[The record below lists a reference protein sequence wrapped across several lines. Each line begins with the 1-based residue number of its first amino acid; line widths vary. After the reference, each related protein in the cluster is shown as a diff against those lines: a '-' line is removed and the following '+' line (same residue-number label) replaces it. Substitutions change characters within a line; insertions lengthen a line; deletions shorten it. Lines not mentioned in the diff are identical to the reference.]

1 MPEGEMKSV
10 KKSPARLLFMV
21 AIVYLFV
28 PLVLMACAGDFGW
41 WQAWVY
47 SLVVFAAGVG
57 GRIWSELQHPGLM
70 AERVKFGK
78 SDVKRWDKILSP
90 LMSFSVG
97 FPMVI
102 VAGLDHRFSWTTPF
116 ALWVNLVGLLLVG
129 LGYAVAIWA
138 MIVNSFFST
147 VVRIQKERG
156 HAVCVTGPY
165 RIIRHPGYAG
175 NLLAL
180 FGIVMALDSL
190 WALIPAI
197 AALVIVLIRT
207 TLEDQTLQAELPGYR
222 EYTCR
227 VRYRLFPG
235 IY

>member
-1 MPEGEMKSV
+1 MPVGEMKSV

-156 HAVCVTGPY
+156 HVVCDTGPY

-207 TLEDQTLQAELPGYR
+207 TLEDQTLRAELPGYR

>member
-1 MPEGEMKSV
+1 MPVGEMKSV

-156 HAVCVTGPY
+156 HVVCVTGPY

-207 TLEDQTLQAELPGYR
+207 TLEDQTLRAELPGYR

>member
-1 MPEGEMKSV
+1 MCRRNRHRS
-10 KKSPARLLFMV
+10 R
-21 AIVYLFV
+21 FV
-28 PLVLMACAGDFGW
+28 LRGTASAKHGDAEVGKRR
-41 WQAWVY
+41 
-47 SLVVFAAGVG
+47 AAGRCDQYIRRLDVTV
-57 GRIWSELQHPGLM
+57 QHPGLM
-70 AERVKFGK
+70 ADRVKFGK

-156 HAVCVTGPY
+156 HVVCDTGPY

-207 TLEDQTLQAELPGYR
+207 PLEDQTLRAELPGYR

>member
-1 MPEGEMKSV
+1 MKSV

-21 AIVYLFV
+21 AIVYLIV
-28 PLVLMACAGDFGW
+28 PLALMACAGDFSW
-41 WQAWVY
+41 CQAWVY

-57 GRIWSELQHPGLM
+57 GRIWSEFQHPGLM
-70 AERVKFGK
+70 TERVKFGK
-78 SDVKRWDKILSP
+78 ASDVKHWDKILSP

-102 VAGLDHRFSWTTPF
+102 VAGLDHRFNWTTPF
-116 ALWVNLVGLLLVG
+116 ALWVNLVGLLIVV
-129 LGYAVAIWA
+129 LGYAVVIWA
-138 MIVNSFFST
+138 MIVNSFFSS

-156 HAVCVTGPY
+156 HAVCDTGPY

-175 NLLAL
+175 NLVAL

-190 WALIPAI
+190 WALIPTI
-197 AALVIVLIRT
+197 AALAIVLIRT
-207 TLEDQTLQAELPGYR
+207 ALEDQTLQLELPGYR

-227 VRYRLFPG
+227 VHYRLFPG

>member
-10 KKSPARLLFMV
+10 KKSPARLFFMV
-21 AIVYLFV
+21 AIVYLIV

-156 HAVCVTGPY
+156 HVVCDTGPY

-207 TLEDQTLQAELPGYR
+207 TLEDQTLRAELPGYR

>member
-1 MPEGEMKSV
+1 
-10 KKSPARLLFMV
+10 MV

-156 HAVCVTGPY
+156 HVVCVTGPY

-207 TLEDQTLQAELPGYR
+207 TLEDQTLRAELPGYR

>member
-1 MPEGEMKSV
+1 MKSV
-10 KKSPARLLFMV
+10 KKSPASLLFMV

-102 VAGLDHRFSWTTPF
+102 VAGLDHRFSWTTLF

-156 HAVCVTGPY
+156 HVVCVTGPY

-207 TLEDQTLQAELPGYR
+207 TLEDQTLRAELPGYR

>member
-10 KKSPARLLFMV
+10 KKSPARLFFMV
-21 AIVYLFV
+21 AIVYLIV

-156 HAVCVTGPY
+156 HVVCVTGPY

-207 TLEDQTLQAELPGYR
+207 TLEDQTLRAELPGYR